1 MVGYKLEVTTGD
13 LKSAGTWDH
22 IYVTLFG
29 TEGQSERTEL
39 DNFGID
45 FSTGTV
51 FNVYFSVVKFRLS
64 SHIWLFR
71 LVRAQLISQLI
82 DACCRQSAW
91 QPQEPRSA
99 AACHSV
105 CTRRVVEQIK
115 SHL

>member
-51 FNVYFSVVKFRLS
+51 S
-64 SHIWLFR
+64 
-71 LVRAQLISQLI
+71 
-82 DACCRQSAW
+82 
-91 QPQEPRSA
+91 
-99 AACHSV
+99 
-105 CTRRVVEQIK
+105 
-115 SHL
+115 